1 MTVLDI
7 LFYTFIAVVTIQLF
21 YYGIL
26 FSKFA
31 FQKVAKP
38 RKKNIPV
45 SVLICAKNE
54 AENLKAFIPSII
66 NQDYHDFEII
76 LINDGS
82 SDDTLSVMKSF
93 ETENNHVRIV
103 DVKPVEAFWGSKKYA
118 LTLGIKAASHNFLL
132 FTDADCKPVSN
143 NWIKRMS
150 SHFDK
155 QKTIV
160 IGYGAYKKEKG
171 FLNKLVRFETVMTAI
186 QFFSYTLAGMPYM
199 AVGRNLAY
207 RKEEFFNARG
217 YMDHMDVRSG
227 DDDLFVN
234 QIATKKNA
242 IICTLEDSF
251 TESLPKTS
259 FKSWF
264 KQKKRHVSTASRY
277 RALHKFLLGLF
288 YLSQFLFW
296 SVGILLI
303 AFLYNWKIVLGLIIL
318 RFLVQYVCFFKSS
331 RKLKEQDLIIL
342 LPVLEV
348 FLIVVQ
354 LVIFMSN
361 LTTKN
366 SRWN

>member
-1 MTVLDI
+1 M
-7 LFYTFIAVVTIQLF
+7 
-21 YYGIL
+21 
-26 FSKFA
+26 S
-31 FQKVAKP
+31 
-38 RKKNIPV
+38 
-45 SVLICAKNE
+45 
-54 AENLKAFIPSII
+54 LK
-66 NQDYHDFEII
+66 
-76 LINDGS
+76 
-82 SDDTLSVMKSF
+82 
-93 ETENNHVRIV
+93 
-103 DVKPVEAFWGSKKYA
+103 
-118 LTLGIKAASHNFLL
+118 
-132 FTDADCKPVSN
+132 
-143 NWIKRMS
+143 
-150 SHFDK
+150 
-155 QKTIV
+155 
-160 IGYGAYKKEKG
+160 
-171 FLNKLVRFETVMTAI
+171 
-186 QFFSYTLAGMPYM
+186 
-199 AVGRNLAY
+199 
-207 RKEEFFNARG
+207 
-217 YMDHMDVRSG
+217 SG